1 MEDKTTVN
9 FAINI
14 FIKTVIVIALV
25 VPPFYFALISWVR

>member
-1 MEDKTTVN
+1 MEDNTTVD

-14 FIKTVIVIALV
+14 IIKIVIVIALT